1 MLTPDTVLQNRYR
14 LTDQLNANPSRQT
27 WLAWDEECDRAV
39 VVKLLALGGV
49 VQWNDLKL
57 FEREA
62 EVLAQLEH
70 PRIPKYYEFF
80 SVDDRVLWF
89 GLVQQQ
95 IPGMSLKQKLQQERS
110 LPPEQVQQIAL
121 EVLEIL
127 DFLHT
132 QSPPVLHRDIKPS
145 NLIWGEDEQVY
156 LIDFGAVQAKPPHPG
171 ATFTIVGTYGYTPLE
186 QYGGKAVAASD
197 LYALGTTLIHLL
209 TGVAPSELPQQDLK
223 IQFRDRLPSDTDSHF
238 ANWLEVITETALEK
252 RYSNTQE
259 ALSTLQSQKRLPG
272 SSFEIQ
278 PLSQPL
284 KKTVARLN
292 KSLDRLII
300 EIPSQFEVVWL
311 QPFYQA
317 LNRGFQWGRDRV
329 NNLIAGFKDLDA
341 DEKEQ
346 WGKSALSIGL
356 ILLVLNALGLL
367 PMVELAFQVV
377 LLLLS
382 LPIALLG
389 SVLPFG
395 AIAWLIL
402 SQNRSDYFEKT
413 RICFDPEGFEVERS
427 SVQGRKREKGKID
440 AITDVELVSVRDR
453 TGRLCQGI
461 AIHHQQ
467 ETTLLPVPRRHRAI
481 FGENLSEAEL
491 KWLVSEIRLWLN
503 DNS

>member
-1 MLTPDTVLQNRYR
+1 MLTPDTILQNRYR

-89 GLVQQQ
+89 GLVQQH
-95 IPGMSLKQKLQQERS
+95 IPGISLKEKLKKERS

-145 NLIWGEDEQVY
+145 NLIWGEDDCVY

-197 LYALGTTLIHLL
+197 LYGLGATLIHLL

-223 IQFRDRLPSDTDSHF
+223 IQFRDRLPSDTDPHF
-238 ANWLEVITETALEK
+238 ANWLEVITETSLDK
-252 RYSNTQE
+252 RYSSTKE
-259 ALSTLQSQKRLPG
+259 ALSTIQSQKRLPAP
-272 SSFEIQ
+272 SFEIQ

-284 KKTVARLN
+284 KKTVARLH

-317 LNRGFQWGRDRV
+317 LNRGFEWGRDRV
-329 NNLIAGFKDLDA
+329 KNLIELCKNLDEE
-341 DEKEQ
+341 EKEQ
-346 WGKSALSIGL
+346 LSKSALSIGL

-413 RICFDPEGFEVERS
+413 RICFDPKLFEIERS
-427 SVQGRKREKGKID
+427 STQGRKREQGKID
-440 AITDVELVSVRDR
+440 SITDVEVITVRDR
-453 TGRLCQGI
+453 KGRFCQGI

-467 ETTLLPVPRRHRAI
+467 KTAFLPVPRRHRSI

-491 KWLVSEIRLWLN
+491 KWLVGEIRLWLN